1 MTDIS
6 SEGNDLELHCLHWH
20 VMILVFQTS
29 LFTDISTNMVTW
41 NSYFE
46 GDQIIMNDS
55 KKMRKTTLSCNV
67 CSSSW
72 DTTALSLSTWRAGK
86 WIWPMT
92 NDIDK
97 SHDSC
102 RYEEKILFLR
112 NHPHLL
118 SRNWGHQLLPH
129 LFDKMVSLHWK
140 PLATIGLIF
149 CHNECHHQ
157 EKQLAIYGHHPKPL

>member
-1 MTDIS
+1 MIFFADDDKRMVFCNDFFVSLWLFKDIS
-6 SEGNDLELHCLHWH
+6 PWWLISAQKG
-20 VMILVFQTS
+20 MILSCIACIDMLWYWYSKPPCS

-46 GDQIIMNDS
+46 GDQIMMNDS

-72 DTTALSLSTWRAGK
+72 DTTALSLSTCTAGK
-86 WIWPMT
+86 WSWPMT
-92 NDIDK
+92 DDIDK

-129 LFDKMVSLHWK
+129 LFDKMVS
-140 PLATIGLIF
+140 
-149 CHNECHHQ
+149 
-157 EKQLAIYGHHPKPL
+157 

>member
-6 SEGNDLELHCLHWH
+6 SEGDDL
-20 VMILVFQTS
+20 VMSWYWYSKPSCS

-41 NSYFE
+41 DSYFE
-46 GDQIIMNDS
+46 GDQIMMNDS

-72 DTTALSLSTWRAGK
+72 DTTALSLSTCMAAK
-86 WIWPMT
+86 WSWPMT

-140 PLATIGLIF
+140 PLVFF
-149 CHNECHHQ
+149 CHNEYHHQ